1 MTTKKKDFDPV
12 KFREEKYS
20 EITNKMVEAIKQ
32 YLSGEKENLPWVKPW
47 KSFGKFRN
55 PVTGTK
61 YSGMNIFILAME
73 NYDDP
78 RWVTWKN
85 AKKLGGNV
93 KEGEVPTTIVHYS
106 LIKRK
111 RDKENDNGEKFEEA
125 YYFRVPTFKNV
136 YNVTQCENLEL
147 EPLINEDEVPCKF
160 EKNEVAAKIINNY
173 LENGP
178 SLEIGGDKAF
188 YSPLKD
194 QIGMPD
200 LKYFHNPEGYYT
212 HFVIHG
218 QQTVNQNRPNDRW
231 KGDGFENVYITW
243 TYGLAD
249 RNITSLKEVMNDYY
263 GIGWEADNAGPD
275 DPGWS
280 SGATAMYIGCKLEE
294 PKTCY
299 LIGMDMYS
307 TTDFINNLY
316 KETQGYVSAD
326 ESAITPQNWVV
337 QMGRVMVRYKD
348 IQFIK
353 VNPDENNKISERMP
367 QWDSLPNLSYM
378 KKSEFYAKLSLDF

>member
-47 KSFGKFRN
+47 KTFGKFRN

-147 EPLINEDEVPCKF
+147 EPLINEDEAPSKF
-160 EKNEVAAKIINNY
+160 EENEVAAKIINNY

-200 LKYFHNPEGYYT
+200 MKYFHDPEGYYT
-212 HFVIHG
+212 TLFHEMVHSTG
-218 QQTVNQNRPNDRW
+218 HSSRNNRKFGSIFGSQDYAYEELVAEMGASFLAYDSNIDSTIQH
-231 KGDGFENVYITW
+231 ESYIKSW
-243 TYGLAD
+243 
-249 RNITSLKEVMNDYY
+249 LKELLNDTKL
-263 GIGWEADNAGPD
+263 IVKAAAE
-275 DPGWS
+275 S
-280 SGATAMYIGCKLEE
+280 SKACDYILNK
-294 PKTCY
+294 Y
-299 LIGMDMYS
+299 NS
-307 TTDFINNLY
+307 Q
-316 KETQGYVSAD
+316 KEDKA
-326 ESAITPQNWVV
+326 A
-337 QMGRVMVRYKD
+337 
-348 IQFIK
+348 
-353 VNPDENNKISERMP
+353 
-367 QWDSLPNLSYM
+367 
-378 KKSEFYAKLSLDF
+378 